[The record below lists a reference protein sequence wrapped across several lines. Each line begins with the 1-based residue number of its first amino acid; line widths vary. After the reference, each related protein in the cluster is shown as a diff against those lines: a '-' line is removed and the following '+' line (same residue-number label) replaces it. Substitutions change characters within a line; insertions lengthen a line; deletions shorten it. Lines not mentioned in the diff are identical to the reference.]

1 MCRLEASLLKIEKK
15 YKIQRWDQKCED
27 YTQFLKQANKQQ
39 KIKLLASLKQLVV
52 ERCFLL
58 SLVKRYAKGQ
68 AVAIRLNRQLKR
80 VGKNMTKALN
90 QYMNLMTLSPQ
101 TVSSVPYSVRKEA
114 VEINCIIERCQEEKI
129 LVEEEMKSL
138 MSWLLNQHTVLLNTI
153 ENSDSNSSQGVG
165 SMLCKEALYIE
176 MELDRNNSMFSPY
189 IGPTIIPIT
198 FSQYCYDEVKVSELL
213 NYIAEFENIKED
225 IETEDESDKGSE
237 CDSDMDSESDR
248 DE

>member
-1 MCRLEASLLKIEKK
+1 
-15 YKIQRWDQKCED
+15 
-27 YTQFLKQANKQQ
+27 
-39 KIKLLASLKQLVV
+39 
-52 ERCFLL
+52 
-58 SLVKRYAKGQ
+58 
-68 AVAIRLNRQLKR
+68 
-80 VGKNMTKALN
+80 MTKALN
-90 QYMNLMTLSPQ
+90 QYNGIGEHTGQLPDLLEFNDIKSLECDIWQRFDSTENSQ

-114 VEINCIIERCQEEKI
+114 VEINCIIERCQEEMI

-165 SMLCKEALYIE
+165 SMLCKEGLYIE

-198 FSQYCYDEVKVSELL
+198 FSQYCYDEVKVTELL

-225 IETEDESDKGSE
+225 IETEDESDKGSSE